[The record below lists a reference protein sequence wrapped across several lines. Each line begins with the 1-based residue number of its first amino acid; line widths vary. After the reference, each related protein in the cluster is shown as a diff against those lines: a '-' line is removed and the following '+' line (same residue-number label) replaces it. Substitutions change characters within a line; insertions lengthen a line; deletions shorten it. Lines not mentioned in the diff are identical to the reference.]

1 MVQEPTAAAVYYA
14 YESLKSNKAMPVYN
28 LVFDFGGGTLDISI
42 IQIQNGKFNVLA
54 TGGDYFLGGQDVDI
68 ALMKYLV
75 EEYKKDNDGY
85 DLMSGKPEIVDKTK
99 AKLKKA
105 AENTKILLSAQD
117 QAETDCYIENL
128 RNGEDFE
135 KTVTLHVLDLCCKP
149 LIENKIIPLLCKTI

>member
-14 YESLKSNKAMPVYN
+14 FESLKSNKAMPVYN

-85 DLMSGKPEIVDKTK
+85 DLMSGKPAIVSKTK

-105 AENTKILLSAQD
+105 AENTKIFLSSPD
-117 QAETDCYIENL
+117 QTESDCVIENV
-128 RNGEDFE
+128 NGDDYE